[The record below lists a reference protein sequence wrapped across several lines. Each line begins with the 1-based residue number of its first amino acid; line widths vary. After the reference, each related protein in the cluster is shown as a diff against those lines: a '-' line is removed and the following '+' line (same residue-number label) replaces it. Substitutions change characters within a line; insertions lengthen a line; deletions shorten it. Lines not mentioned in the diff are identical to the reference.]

1 MKQGQIVGWGS
12 TVREIDHLAALFDE
26 VVHIA
31 PLHPEPDPGSSLP
44 YRALNVRLSPVKPA
58 GGNRWIDKLSILGQL
73 PVYLRV
79 MVKEMKS
86 ADIVHVR
93 CPAAISLIALLLLI
107 VKREPKFRW
116 VKYAG
121 NWQPTRKESLS
132 YTIQRWIIK
141 SHITNAIATVNGN
154 WKDQP
159 DFITPFFNPSM
170 DKQELALANISAFT
184 KKFEFPIQILFVG
197 RLESAKG
204 VRRIIDI
211 ARLLLEQNIQ
221 FQIHLIG
228 DGPEKQEYLDYVN
241 ENHLSDLVQFHGW
254 LERTQI
260 DPYYKKSHFILLPS
274 TASEGWPKVLS
285 EAMAYGAIVLASNI
299 SSIPQILDQ
308 SGAGFAIDP
317 VNPKAYADK
326 IIEMTEKPILWIEKS
341 RKAVEFSKFFTYDH
355 YLARLRQTMNS
366 HWGIRQ

>member
-121 NWQPTRKESLS
+121 NWQPDRKESIS

-141 SHITNAIATVNGN
+141 SHIANAIATVNGN
-154 WKDQP
+154 WNDLP
-159 DFITPFFNPSM
+159 TFITPFHNPSM
-170 DKQELALANISAFT
+170 DTRELAIANNSAKA
-184 KKFEFPIQILFVG
+184 KKIELPFQILFVG

-211 ARLLLEQNIQ
+211 AKLLLDLHIQ

-228 DGPEKQEYLDYVN
+228 DGPERYEIINQVN
-241 ENHLSDLVQFHGW
+241 ENYLSEHIQFHGW
-254 LERTQI
+254 LERSQI
-260 DPYYKKSHFILLPS
+260 NPYYEKSHFILLPS

-285 EAMAYGAIVLASNI
+285 EAMAYGAVVLASNI
-299 SSIPQILDQ
+299 SSIPQIIDR

-317 VNPKAYADK
+317 ADTTAYSEK
-326 IIEMTEKPILWIEKS
+326 IIEMVKNPELWLEKS
-341 RKAVEFSKFFTYDH
+341 RKAVEFSRFFTYDH
-355 YLARLRQTMNS
+355 YLAQLRKIMNS
-366 HWGIRQ
+366 NWGLRL